1 LIDGFIFLYFVIVH
15 LLFTG
20 LIKTNTGKRSN
31 NNTIYLYRDV
41 IRQSIKGRKTPHP
54 FTFVV
59 LWHTGSNVI
68 GFLFRDSNQKGG
80 NPLKGGKIT
89 CLFVTNGDV

>member
-1 LIDGFIFLYFVIVH
+1 
-15 LLFTG
+15 
-20 LIKTNTGKRSN
+20 
-31 NNTIYLYRDV
+31 V

-54 FTFVV
+54 LTKDTI

-68 GFLFRDSNQKGG
+68 GFVFRISNQKGG

-89 CLFVTNGDV
+89 CLCFSELDAFLVIAASKL